1 MTLTYGSSN
10 TTLVPAANI
19 VLGGSGTNRT
29 VTVTPAANQTGT
41 ATITVTVSDGV
52 LTASDTFMVTV
63 NPATSSNTAPTI
75 SDIPDQTIVM
85 GGNTG
90 AIAFT
95 VYDAEKAAGRLKLSK
110 SSSNT
115 TLVPKANILLGG
127 SGADRKVTVTPAANQ
142 SGTATITVT
151 VSDGTLTARDTFVVT
166 VNAANSI
173 ASSTPTLTSSDVG
186 KPAIAGSSVYDA
198 GTDTHKVT
206 AAGTDIWGVSDQF
219 RFVHQNVSGDAT
231 LIVHLTALTN
241 TNSWAKAGLMLRTSL
256 AADAQHVSVFATPGN
271 GVVMQARSTPSAIT
285 WSSAGLSRSIPE
297 WLRLDR
303 VGNTFYAFRS
313 GDGMNWEMVDF
324 ITVDIPA
331 SLLGGMAVT
340 SHNSGAATTATFT
353 GFNVD

>member
-1 MTLTYGSSN
+1 MH
-10 TTLVPAANI
+10 
-19 VLGGSGTNRT
+19 
-29 VTVTPAANQTGT
+29 Q
-41 ATITVTVSDGV
+41 
-52 LTASDTFMVTV
+52 
-63 NPATSSNTAPTI
+63 
-75 SDIPDQTIVM
+75 
-85 GGNTG
+85 
-90 AIAFT
+90 
-95 VYDAEKAAGRLKLSK
+95 
-110 SSSNT
+110 
-115 TLVPKANILLGG
+115 
-127 SGADRKVTVTPAANQ
+127 KV
-142 SGTATITVT
+142 
-151 VSDGTLTARDTFVVT
+151 D
-166 VNAANSI
+166 
-173 ASSTPTLTSSDVG
+173 
-186 KPAIAGSSVYDA
+186 
-198 GTDTHKVT
+198 
-206 AAGTDIWGVSDQF
+206 
-219 RFVHQNVSGDAT
+219 GDAT